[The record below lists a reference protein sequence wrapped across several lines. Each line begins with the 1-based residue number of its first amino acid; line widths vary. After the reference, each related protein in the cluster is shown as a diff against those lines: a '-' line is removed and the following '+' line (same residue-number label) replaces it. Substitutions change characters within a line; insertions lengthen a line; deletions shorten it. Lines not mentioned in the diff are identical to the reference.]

1 MKGFGEKHQ
10 PRKNSKNKKYYSKE
24 QIIYKALIFHSQGN
38 ISEAS
43 KHYKYFIN
51 HYISRKI
58 QNLELQN
65 I

>member
-1 MKGFGEKHQ
+1 MNGFGEQHQ
-10 PRKNSKNKKYYSKE
+10 PRKNSKNKRYYSKE
-24 QIIYKALIFHSQGN
+24 KIIYKALQFDSQGN

-51 HYISRKI
+51 HYISRKF